1 MESEYLTILDEHRRG
16 LILLGHQPEVE
27 RGTITH
33 LIISIIQAASEEN
46 RDTRLDFG
54 VLLSHAE
61 LGQGRDS
68 GSPNNG
74 VLQDHSVIDVA
85 DVLGGM
91 RGLRAFH
98 TEKVQ
103 DSDGQLRELA
113 VLDELTEMGKSYFS
127 LDRRK
132 GNTM

>member
-33 LIISIIQAASEEN
+33 LVIGVIQAAGEKN

-54 VLLSHAE
+54 ILLSHAKFS
-61 LGQGRDS
+61 QSRNS
-68 GSPNNG
+68 GSPDNG
-74 VLQDHSVIDVA
+74 IFQNHSVIDIA
-85 DVLGGM
+85 DVLGRM
-91 RGLRAFH
+91 RGLRAFD

-113 VLDELTEMGKSYFS
+113 ILDELTEMSQS
-127 LDRRK
+127 
-132 GNTM
+132 